1 MTEFEAAYY
10 FVIRYDDSMSAAAR
24 TGLRLDDRA
33 EFSQYCGTRG
43 IEPTP
48 ERLSL
53 ARGIGAAA
61 REYAIRERVD
71 RRGPLGE
78 IPVRYLSDR
87 LECYG
92 WRVDF
97 LNQDVTQRSAG
108 TAP

>member
-1 MTEFEAAYY
+1 MTEFEAAYH
-10 FVIRYDDSMSAAAR
+10 FVIRYAESVSAAAR
-24 TGLRLDDRA
+24 AGFRLDDRT
-33 EFSQYCGTRG
+33 EFSRYCGAQG

-53 ARGIGAAA
+53 ARGIRAAA
-61 REYAIRERVD
+61 REYAIRERID

-78 IPVRYLSDR
+78 VPVRCLSDG

-108 TAP
+108 TPP